1 MKLSTS
7 WYTSP
12 SNIGALRPPSAPPW
26 CAHKEAS
33 MPHFHI
39 EICTDKES
47 FEDDVDKELRGMF
60 RQIKAAVLL
69 RETRDLNDSTGEA
82 VGKVTVE

>member
-1 MKLSTS
+1 
-7 WYTSP
+7 
-12 SNIGALRPPSAPPW
+12 
-26 CAHKEAS
+26 